1 MDFIFIHNP
10 KTGGETIETLLKIK
24 KNHNFIYHRKN
35 EIKNKYSFTFVRNP
49 ISRIVSWYNHLIK
62 HTYLKN
68 IESNELNDNSE
79 CYKALKN
86 NEKIGPEIHR
96 KLAENNNINDYI
108 KIIFSDINKYN
119 IQNVSPLTH
128 QYKYVFDEELTRQLV
143 TEVFRFEDYENQL
156 IILLKKIKK
165 DNLIKK
171 INKTNFSIKKSQ
183 KLTSES
189 LNLIYNYF
197 KKDFELFNYKISDY
211 NNI

>member
-1 MDFIFIHNP
+1 M
-10 KTGGETIETLLKIK
+10 LKIK

-62 HTYLKN
+62 HTYLKD

-128 QYKYVFDEELTRQLV
+128 QYKYVFDEEVTRQLV

-165 DNLIKK
+165 G
-171 INKTNFSIKKSQ
+171 
-183 KLTSES
+183 
-189 LNLIYNYF
+189 
-197 KKDFELFNYKISDY
+197 
-211 NNI
+211 